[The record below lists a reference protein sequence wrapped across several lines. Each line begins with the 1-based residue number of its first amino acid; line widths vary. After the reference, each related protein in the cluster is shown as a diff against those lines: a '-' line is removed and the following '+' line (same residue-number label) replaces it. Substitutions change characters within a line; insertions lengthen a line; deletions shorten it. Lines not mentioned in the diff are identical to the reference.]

1 MSGIVFIMIFYF
13 FKLNP
18 IQLILDMK
26 YRFNALFACFLLSAL
41 LLTFTAG
48 SNVLA
53 QNSSTVA
60 EITVDTGGSTYLNAP
75 LSVSLQGVHLQLHE
89 GDLQLYEL
97 SGGNESEVAS
107 QLKPGNPDQLVW
119 ILDGE
124 TGPNTV
130 RQYELRVVDQA
141 ETPANSSKVKVED
154 DGNSL
159 LFTIEDKPV
168 LNYRYT
174 EVDVPEGVDEIF
186 KRGGYIHP
194 IWSPGGEVLS
204 RIQPPDHYHH
214 YGIWNPWTRTEFE
227 GREVD
232 FWNLGSGQGTVQA
245 KQIAERKSGRVYG
258 GFRAVH
264 DHIDFTG
271 PAGEKIA
278 INEQWEVDIWNVDPE
293 QNVWMIDFTSTLN
306 PATEDGIT
314 IKEYR
319 YQGFSLRATE
329 KWNDN
334 NTDILTSEGFD
345 KSDAN
350 ATRARWIDVNGI
362 SDVTEGTSGIL
373 FMTNPAN
380 FNYPE
385 QLRIWPVGANNGI
398 ENVYINFNPAQDRDW
413 NLEPGSSYALK
424 YRMFV
429 YDGTISEDEA
439 NLYWN
444 NFAQPPKIEI
454 NPVR

>member
-1 MSGIVFIMIFYF
+1 M
-13 FKLNP
+13 KL
-18 IQLILDMK
+18 
-26 YRFNALFACFLLSAL
+26 RFNEILVSILLSAFL
-41 LLTFTAG
+41 ITFTAG
-48 SNVLA
+48 SDVQA
-53 QNSSTVA
+53 QSSSTVA
-60 EITVDTGGSTYLNAP
+60 EISVDTGDSTYLNAP
-75 LSVSLQGVHLQLHE
+75 VSVSLQGVHLNLHE

-97 SGGNESEVAS
+97 SNGGETPVVS
-107 QLKPGNPDQLVW
+107 QLKPGNPDQLRW

-124 TGPNTV
+124 TGPNTT
-130 RQYELRVVDQA
+130 RNYELRVVDQA
-141 ETPANSSKVKVED
+141 EDSAVSSKVEVED
-154 DGNSL
+154 DGSSL
-159 LFTIEDKPV
+159 LFTISDKPV

-174 EVDVPEGVDEIF
+174 EIDVPEGVDEIF

-232 FWNLGSGQGTVQA
+232 FWNLGSGQGTVRA
-245 KQIAERKSGRVYG
+245 KQIAERKSGSVYG

-271 PAGEKIA
+271 PTGEKVA
-278 INEQWEVDIWNVDPE
+278 INEQWEVDIWNVDPD

-306 PATEDGIT
+306 PATDDGIT

-329 KWNDN
+329 KWNDD
-334 NTDILTSEGFD
+334 NTDILTSEGYD

-362 SDVTEGTSGIL
+362 SEVSEGTSGIL

-413 NLEPGSSYALK
+413 KLEPGSSYALK

-439 NLYWN
+439 NLYWS
-444 NFAQPPKIEI
+444 NFAKPPAIEI
-454 NPVR
+454 KPVR

>member
-1 MSGIVFIMIFYF
+1 M
-13 FKLNP
+13 L
-18 IQLILDMK
+18 
-26 YRFNALFACFLLSAL
+26 YRFNALVRQILLLLLFIIVASWTSLSA
-41 LLTFTAG
+41 
-48 SNVLA
+48 
-53 QNSSTVA
+53 QNASIIA
-60 EITVDTGGSTYLNAP
+60 EISVNTQNSTYLNTPVA
-75 LSVSLQGVHLQLHE
+75 VSLQGVHLQLHE
-89 GDLQLYEL
+89 GNLQLYEI
-97 SGGNESEVAS
+97 SDANEIPVAS
-107 QLKPGNPDQLVW
+107 QLKPGNPDQLRW
-119 ILDGE
+119 ILSGE
-124 TGPNTV
+124 TGPDTV
-130 RQYELRVVDQA
+130 RNYELRVVDQA
-141 ETPANSSKVKVED
+141 ETNVAAEKVQFED

-159 LFTIEDKPV
+159 LFTIAGKPI

-174 EVDVPEGVDEIF
+174 EIDVPEGVDGIF
-186 KRGGYIHP
+186 KRGGFIHP

-232 FWNLGSGQGTVQA
+232 FWNLGSGQGTVRT
-245 KQIAERKSGRVYG
+245 KQIAERNSGKVYG
-258 GFRAVH
+258 GFKAVH
-264 DHIDFTG
+264 DHVDFTG
-271 PAGEKIA
+271 PSGEKVA
-278 INEQWEVDIWNVDPE
+278 INEQWEVDIWNVDAD

-329 KWNDN
+329 KWNDD

-362 SDVTEGTSGIL
+362 SDVSEGTSGIL

-413 NLEPGSSYALK
+413 NLEPGKSYALK

-429 YDGTISEDEA
+429 YDGNVSEEHAD
-439 NLYWN
+439 LYWS
-444 NFAQPPKIEI
+444 NFAQPPKIDI
-454 NPVR
+454 NPVK